1 LSELAK
7 FEAFCLSFLIFGD
20 HLNNQWIKITSQ
32 KYPSLCNIMKFTAS
46 LSFLALLSVGESAR
60 FPFIPRAA
68 TLRSQDV
75 TFRSMFDIPRG
86 GMQLFVK
93 TLTGKTVSIEVEE
106 GESIEDVKAKIAEK
120 EGIPPEQQRLIFGG
134 QQLQDSKT
142 LDDYDVGDDA
152 TLHLVLRLR
161 GGMQL
166 FVKTLTGKTVSIE
179 VEEGESIEDVKAKIA
194 EKEGIPPEQQRLIFG
209 GQQLQ
214 DSKTLDDYDVGDDAT
229 LHLVLR
235 LRGGPASGLVK
246 KALGKDSFQVDEDF
260 VKDHL
265 KGLTDD
271 DRMLMEAFVAQSVG
285 GGEDDESVSDSS
297 ASKEVRVRRA
307 LFRIGDVNEKLCD
320 DSPVFSAISATP
332 RAAGEFDYKG
342 KLVQT
347 DGDKT
352 TKLTKLF
359 KRRDNEGKLIDSLKK
374 MKLDE

>member
-1 LSELAK
+1 
-7 FEAFCLSFLIFGD
+7 
-20 HLNNQWIKITSQ
+20 
-32 KYPSLCNIMKFTAS
+32 MKFDFAFILLSLFS
-46 LSFLALLSVGESAR
+46 LSESAR
-60 FPFIPRAA
+60 FPFAA
-68 TLRSQDV
+68 QARGRYHGSSNVALQQ
-75 TFRSMFDIPRG
+75 MMEIPRG

-106 GESIEDVKAKIAEK
+106 GESIEDVKAKISEK

-134 QQLQDSKT
+134 QQLQDAKT

-179 VEEGESIEDVKAKIA
+179 VEEGESIEDVKAKIS

-214 DSKTLDDYDVGDDAT
+214 DAKTLDDYDVGDDAT

-235 LRGGPASGLVK
+235 LRGGI
-246 KALGKDSFQVDEDF
+246 LGKGSFEVDDDF

-265 KGLTDD
+265 KDLTDV
-271 DRMLMEAFVAQSVG
+271 DRVLMETFVAQSLEG
-285 GGEDDESVSDSS
+285 SEEMSSD
-297 ASKEVRVRRA
+297 KEVRVRKA
-307 LFRIGDVNEKLCD
+307 LFRIGEVNEKTCD
-320 DSPVFSAISATP
+320 DSPVFNMISATP
-332 RAAGEFDYKG
+332 RTAFEFDYKG
-342 KLVQT
+342 KLIQT
-347 DGDKT
+347 NGKRP
-352 TKLTKLF
+352 TKLNKLF
-359 KRRDNEGKLIDSLKK
+359 KRRDNEGKLLDSLKT

>member
-1 LSELAK
+1 MLSRLRRYGKMILSLTLVILALCYYG
-7 FEAFCLSFLIFGD
+7 EADSAKL
-20 HLNNQWIKITSQ
+20 
-32 KYPSLCNIMKFTAS
+32 PFTAHQVATVRPM
-46 LSFLALLSVGESAR
+46 FGGDSVASVLGIS
-60 FPFIPRAA
+60 
-68 TLRSQDV
+68 
-75 TFRSMFDIPRG
+75 RG

-134 QQLQDSKT
+134 QQLQDAKT
-142 LDDYDVGDDA
+142 LDDYGVGDDA

-214 DSKTLDDYDVGDDAT
+214 DAKTLDDYGVGDDAT

-235 LRGGPASGLVK
+235 LRGGGVSKTVTKL
-246 KALGKDSFQVDEDF
+246 ALGTGSFQVDESF
-260 VKDHL
+260 VKKNL
-265 KGLTDD
+265 AGITDS
-271 DRMLMEAFVAQSVG
+271 DRAMIADFIDKSLEGS
-285 GGEDDESVSDSS
+285 SVSDDD
-297 ASKEVRVRRA
+297 KEVRVTRA
-307 LFRIGDVNEKLCD
+307 LFRIGDSWTKLCED
-320 DSPVFSAISATP
+320 SAIASVINPVGRTK
-332 RAAGEFDYKG
+332 GEFDYKG
-342 KLVQT
+342 KLITT
-347 DGDKT
+347 DGKGS

-359 KRRDNEGKLIDSLKK
+359 KRRDNESKLLDYVKT
-374 MKLDE
+374 MKLDQ

>member
-1 LSELAK
+1 
-7 FEAFCLSFLIFGD
+7 
-20 HLNNQWIKITSQ
+20 
-32 KYPSLCNIMKFTAS
+32 MKLVGA
-46 LSFLALLSVGESAR
+46 LSFLALASSAESLR
-60 FPFIPRAA
+60 FPFAA
-68 TLRSQDV
+68 SVPSYRIHNAAGG
-75 TFRSMFDIPRG
+75 SMLAIPRG

-106 GESIEDVKAKIAEK
+106 GESIEDVKAKISEK

-179 VEEGESIEDVKAKIA
+179 VEEGESIEDVKAKIS

-214 DSKTLDDYDVGDDAT
+214 DAKTLDDYDVGDDAT

-235 LRGGPASGLVK
+235 LRGGI
-246 KALGKDSFQVDEDF
+246 LGKDSFEVDDNF
-260 VKDHL
+260 VKAHL
-265 KGLTDD
+265 TGLTEE
-271 DRMLMEAFVAQSVG
+271 DRMLMDAFVEQSLEG
-285 GGEDDESVSDSS
+285 RSEAS
-297 ASKEVRVRRA
+297 ANEIRVRRA
-307 LFRIGDVNEKLCD
+307 LFRIGDVNKKLCD
-320 DSPVFSAISATP
+320 DSPVASVISP
-332 RAAGEFDYKG
+332 QGRSSGEFDYKG
-342 KLVQT
+342 KLVAT
-347 DGDKT
+347 DGSKS

-359 KRRDNEGKLIDSLKK
+359 KRRDNEGLLLDSLKK

>member
-1 LSELAK
+1 MKLS
-7 FEAFCLSFLIFGD
+7 LIA
-20 HLNNQWIKITSQ
+20 T
-32 KYPSLCNIMKFTAS
+32 
-46 LSFLALLSVGESAR
+46 LLSLTSVAGAIRLPFAASVGRHHGSNGFALEQAMQ
-60 FPFIPRAA
+60 I
-68 TLRSQDV
+68 
-75 TFRSMFDIPRG
+75 RG

-106 GESIEDVKAKIAEK
+106 GESIEDVKAKISEK

-179 VEEGESIEDVKAKIA
+179 VEEGESIEDVKAKIS

-235 LRGGPASGLVK
+235 LRGGI
-246 KALGKDSFQVDEDF
+246 LGKGSVEVDDNF
-260 VKDHL
+260 VKEHL

-271 DRMLMEAFVAQSVG
+271 DRLLMETFVAQSLEG
-285 GGEDDESVSDSS
+285 SDQLDSN
-297 ASKEVRVRRA
+297 KEVRVRRA
-307 LFRIGDVNEKLCD
+307 LFRIGDVGEKVGD
-320 DSPVFSAISATP
+320 DSPLFNMLSAQP
-332 RAAGEFDYKG
+332 RTKGEFNYKG
-342 KLVQT
+342 KLIET
-347 DGDKT
+347 EGKKP

-359 KRRDNEGKLIDSLKK
+359 KRRDNEGKLLESLKK
-374 MKLDE
+374 MKLDEP